1 METKF
6 TDFIHEIDFSKISD
20 KEKNLIINFLHSTIR
35 KPANELP
42 EKINSKEKVLMFAS
56 KMINDTLLRY
66 GISSGE
72 VILKYLLYQFEDF
85 DKLKNLHPLENVKK
99 INYGEQKYLE
109 DNNIFILTGY
119 STDSK
124 EYYIVNL
131 AYKEIY
137 DTFYSNQDYNKF
149 HQWLRDNNYE
159 IENFDYGSRVLMIS
173 SITQQYFNF
182 PMNDLVYSL
191 GLININNLINILL

>member
-66 GISSGE
+66 GILSGE

-85 DKLKNLHPLENVKK
+85 DKLKNLYPLKNVKE
-99 INYGEQKYLE
+99 INLGEKLLE